1 MGTAEDLRLV
11 AVIGDDHSD
20 RWVEAADAGDEC
32 PQPIVTKEG
41 LSGNGDQSADVVL
54 GWGPGAEL
62 GADKEG
68 GE

>member
-1 MGTAEDLRLV
+1 MGTAEDLWLV
-11 AVIGDDHSD
+11 AVISDDHSD
-20 RWVEAADAGDEC
+20 RRVEAADAGDEC

-54 GWGPGAEL
+54 GWESGAGL

-68 GE
+68 RE